1 MNSAAKI
8 ITNRQVGVRS
18 YWFSLALSPY
28 QWAINGLIFS
38 ILLSS
43 LFVVIVTNEAR
54 INFQNLEQAHS
65 QQDQLK
71 TQYGQL
77 VLEKSTL
84 LTQARIEKLA
94 QNQLQMSLP
103 KAKKMVV
110 LK

>member
-1 MNSAAKI
+1 MNSAAKV
-8 ITNRQVGVRS
+8 ITREYTGTRLS
-18 YWFSLALSPY
+18 WLSLAASPY
-28 QWAINGLIFS
+28 QWVINGLIFS
-38 ILLSS
+38 IMLSS

-54 INFQNLEQAHS
+54 INFQNLQHAQT

-84 LTQARIEKLA
+84 LTQARIEELA
-94 QNQLQMSLP
+94 QSKLQMSAP
-103 KAKKMVV
+103 KTQKMVV